1 MKRKQNTLD
10 FFIPTPTGD
19 IVTYKHVQEPRQF
32 DAADVRTVSAR
43 GDSPLQA
50 EKQWGEKVNQ
60 ALTQFK
66 LTSFREGQRDIIM
79 SIVGGALRVQV
90 HRSYFSGHDTM
101 VLMPTGVSQSLV
113 HPFANR

>member
-19 IVTYKHVQEPRQF
+19 IVTYKHIQEPRQF
-32 DAADVRTVSAR
+32 DAAEVRPVSMR
-43 GDSPLQA
+43 GNSPQQA
-50 EKQWGEKVNQ
+50 EKKWGEKVNQ

-79 SIVGGALRVQV
+79 SIVGGASRMRVSSLTFF
-90 HRSYFSGHDTM
+90 RSRYNGADAYWC
-101 VLMPTGVSQSLV
+101 VSVPDASV
-113 HPFANR
+113 C